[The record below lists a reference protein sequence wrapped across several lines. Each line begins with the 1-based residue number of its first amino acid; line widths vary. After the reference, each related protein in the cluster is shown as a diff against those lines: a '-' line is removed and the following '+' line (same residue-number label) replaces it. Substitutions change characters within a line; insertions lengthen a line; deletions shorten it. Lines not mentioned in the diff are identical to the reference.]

1 MCGIAGF
8 VGTGS
13 EADLEAMTA
22 TLRHRGPDGH
32 GTHRDQRFRVALGH
46 QRLVV
51 LDPEGGHQPM
61 WNEDRTVAV
70 VFNGEIYN
78 ASELRAELSAKGHA
92 FGSDHSD
99 TEVLVHGYEQ
109 WKSDLPIRLNGMF
122 AFVAFDAK
130 EGKLF
135 LARDRFGE
143 KPLYYHASLGLFAFG
158 SELSALLSHSAI
170 PGALDPRGIQKLF
183 AYGYIPAPW
192 TAVQGIRKL
201 AAGAMLE
208 YDCLK
213 ETLTERRYWT
223 FRLEP
228 DPRLERAREEAL
240 VEELQAHL
248 STSVRRRLVSD
259 VPLGV
264 FLSGGIDS
272 AAVVAF
278 AVGHVPAAEL
288 KTFTV
293 GFGEAS
299 YDESGPAA
307 RLAHWF
313 GTDHKAT
320 WLDLRRAIP
329 LLPRLFQQ
337 LDEPL
342 ADPSLLPT
350 SLVCQFARE
359 SVTVALS
366 GDGGDE
372 LFAGYDPFLA
382 LLPAR
387 AYARLLPGGAHAL
400 IRSAAE
406 RLLPRGSGYMSWDFR
421 IRRALA
427 GLSYPQS
434 LWNPVWMAPVEPVTM
449 GEYFENPLSPE
460 ELYEEALDVWNR
472 SDQRDLC
479 SRTLEFFTAM
489 YLQNDILTKVDRA
502 SMGVSLESRAAFLDV
517 ELVDFC
523 RRLPNRWKL
532 RNGTRKY
539 LLRRALEGLVP
550 SDVLTRRKQG
560 FAVPVAEWL
569 RQLPFPAM
577 CAEVPGLRL
586 DGFRKAWR
594 QHAEGRSEERLLLW
608 TWLTLAG
615 WTTRQSRF
623 ESVANTVA

>member
-8 VGTGS
+8 VGEGS
-13 EADLEAMTA
+13 DADLGAMTA

-32 GTHRDQRFRVALGH
+32 GAHCDRQFRVALGH

-78 ASELRAELSAKGHA
+78 AGELRAELLSKGHV
-92 FGSDHSD
+92 FVSDHSD

-109 WKSDLPIRLNGMF
+109 WRSELPIRLNGMF
-122 AFVAFDAK
+122 AFAVFDAK
-130 EGKLF
+130 QGRLF

-143 KPLYYHASLGLFAFG
+143 KPLYYHASRGLFAFA
-158 SELSALLSHSAI
+158 SELSALLSHTAI
-170 PGALDPRGIQKLF
+170 PTVLDPKGIQKLF

-192 TAVQGIRKL
+192 TAVRGIWKL
-201 AAGAMLE
+201 PAASTLE
-208 YDCLK
+208 YDCS
-213 ETLTERRYWT
+213 TEALVQRKYWT

-228 DPRLERAREEAL
+228 DERLESAREETL
-240 VEELQAHL
+240 VEELRMHL
-248 STSVRRRLVSD
+248 SEAVRRRLVSD

-278 AVGHVPAAEL
+278 ATKHVRAGDL

-299 YDESGPAA
+299 YDESEPAA
-307 RLAHWF
+307 RLAEWF

-320 WLDLRRAIP
+320 RLDLRRAIP
-329 LLPRLFQQ
+329 LIPGLFQQ

-382 LLPAR
+382 LSPAR
-387 AYARLLPGGAHAL
+387 AYSRLIPDAVHVLVRHAASRLLPH
-400 IRSAAE
+400 
-406 RLLPRGSGYMSWDFR
+406 GSSYMSWDFR
-421 IRRALA
+421 VRRALV
-427 GLSYPQS
+427 GLSYPPS
-434 LWNPVWMAPVEPVTM
+434 LWNPVWMAPVEPMVM
-449 GEYFENPLSPE
+449 SEYFENPLPPE
-460 ELYEEALDVWNR
+460 ELYEEALATWNA
-472 SDQRDLC
+472 SDQPDLC
-479 SRTLEFFTAM
+479 SRTLEFFTAV

-502 SMGVSLESRAAFLDV
+502 SMRVSLESRAVFLDV
-517 ELVDFC
+517 DLVDFC

-532 RNGTRKY
+532 RNRTRKY
-539 LLRRALEGLVP
+539 LLRKALEGLVP
-550 SDVLTRRKQG
+550 ADVLTRRKQG
-560 FAVPVAEWL
+560 FAVPVADWL
-569 RQLPFPAM
+569 RQLPFPDAHPD
-577 CAEVPGLRL
+577 VPGIKREA
-586 DGFRKAWR
+586 FRHAWR
-594 QHAEGRSEERLLLW
+594 KHAEEQSEERLLLW
-608 TWLTLAG
+608 TWLALSTWA
-615 WTTRQSRF
+615 TRQPHR
-623 ESVANTVA
+623 ETVAV